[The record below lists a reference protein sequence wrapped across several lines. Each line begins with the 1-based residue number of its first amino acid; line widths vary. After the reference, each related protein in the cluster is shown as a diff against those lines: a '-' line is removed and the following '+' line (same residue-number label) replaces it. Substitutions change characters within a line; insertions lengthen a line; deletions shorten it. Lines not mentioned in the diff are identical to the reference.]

1 MDTPV
6 ASPAEVTLRGP
17 ESQMSQVDKV
27 VANVAL
33 SGQRTE
39 SALAT
44 AQLELLG

>member
-6 ASPAEVTLRGP
+6 ASPCRGSCGP
-17 ESQMSQVDKV
+17 ENQMSQVDKV

-39 SALAT
+39 SAPSHRT
-44 AQLELLG
+44 AGILG